1 MILWSFMVTT
11 RARLSQFEN
20 ILLTESGACQSSNWR
35 NIDRP
40 SWGDKLISEPF
51 ESKF

>member
-1 MILWSFMVTT
+1 MVNA
-11 RARLSQFEN
+11 RARLPQFEN
-20 ILLTESGACQSSNWR
+20 ILLTESGACQSSNWT

-40 SWGDKLISEPF
+40 FWGDKLISEPF